1 MHIDSLRD
9 EDLNNLFEGILA
21 LESIKECYQFFDDL
35 CTANEI
41 IAMKQR
47 FQVATLIKQG
57 KTYSEIEQTT
67 GASSATISRVRRA
80 LEYGSDGYNTII
92 ERLEISDTN
101 T

>member
-1 MHIDSLRD
+1 MHIDSLKD
-9 EDLNNLFEGILA
+9 KTLDNLFNGILA
-21 LESIKECYQFFDDL
+21 LKTIEECYQFFDDL

-41 IAMKQR
+41 IALKQR

-57 KTYSEIEQTT
+57 KTYSEIEQIT

-92 ERLEISDTN
+92 DRLN
-101 T
+101 G